1 MGAENYIID
10 QIRYGYTMEVTN
22 RFSGLDLINRVPEEL
37 WAEGHNIL
45 QETDQNHPK
54 EKEMQQGNMVV
65 CRGIPNS

>member
-37 WAEGHNIL
+37 WAEVHNIVRG
-45 QETDQNHPK
+45 QQTKPSPRKRNAGRQNGCLRRLYK
-54 EKEMQQGNMVV
+54 
-65 CRGIPNS
+65 